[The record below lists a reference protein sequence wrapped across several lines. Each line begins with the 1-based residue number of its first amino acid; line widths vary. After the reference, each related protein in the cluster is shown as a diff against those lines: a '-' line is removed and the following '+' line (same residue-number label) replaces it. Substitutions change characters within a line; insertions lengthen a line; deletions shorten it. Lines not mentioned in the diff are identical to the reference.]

1 MVNISP
7 TLQLVETVNANEPSN
22 SIKIQN
28 MSDYIQKHTN
38 KQDLNICSLQETHS
52 KIKKE
57 RARDTGLGAIESEEM
72 TGIFSSVKRNGNKLR
87 KARMNLRR

>member
-1 MVNISP
+1 MLTINNNKKKGAF
-7 TLQLVETVNANEPSN
+7 LQQMKKL
-22 SIKIQN
+22 
-28 MSDYIQKHTN
+28 
-38 KQDLNICSLQETHS
+38 
-52 KIKKE
+52 KKE